1 MTVTARGLGMKR
13 SPLKSVLLEME
24 PTNVGSVRVTG
35 IDMEGNVNVMPRKM
49 IRREMNWPVTEKR
62 IPKSALEEVSVDVGS
77 VNVTRSHTMNE
88 SMVNSVNVTTSVV
101 IDLKGRSARV
111 LIMEPVTAESVNVT
125 ENGLDQPASVET
137 VTIPVLIPRLARFV
151 QEEESVSVG
160 NVNAL
165 NLKKDSI
172 QANTAKNVP
181 PAELSVKPSRNV
193 SSVKSL
199 SLVLWMKTSV
209 QTVLSSQLM
218 LSNWK

>member
-13 SPLKSVLLEME
+13 SRLKSVLLEME

-62 IPKSALEEVSVDVGS
+62 IPKSALEGVSVDVGS

-181 PAELSVKPSRNV
+181 HAELSVKPSRNV